1 MDIKTKYETGQ
12 RIWVVY
18 EHKQEV
24 HVYDDTIRE
33 IVLDEDGITYEL
45 INCWESIKEQDIILY
60 EDSIGLVNKIK
71 ELLNVKVSE

>member
-1 MDIKTKYETGQ
+1 MDIKTKYEIGQ
-12 RIWVVY
+12 RIWVVD

-45 INCWESIKEQDIILY
+45 INCWESIKEQDVILY
-60 EDSIGLVNKIK
+60 EDTIGLVNKIK